1 MLACSLCRPPVL
13 ALALLASVAWTSVGH
28 AQTASPPDTVLDP
41 ESPMAPMQDIGV
53 DWPDMET
60 VAPPLPG
67 SPDEAAEV
75 LQHATEIVGERRY
88 RIVLEG
94 LESVGKSLVV
104 ERFNGNSALK
114 AGEGKPANV
123 AQIDRRAR
131 EDANLLGE
139 ILRAEGYYNA
149 NVETSVE
156 GGDSGQLIVRL
167 RAEPGQVYRFSQ
179 VDVTGLEST
188 GDRQPALRGVFAVG
202 REDPVNADKV
212 VLGQAELANSIRKQ
226 GFPFAKVE
234 EPELVIDHDSRTAT
248 LSMKVEPGGQRSF
261 GKIVLSGSKPPFD
274 AAHVAR
280 IARFKSGETFDQSKL
295 DDLRRALVA
304 TGLVSQAQVTPV
316 PAEDPALADVSVA
329 IEPAKMRTIAAEA
342 GYGTGEGIRA
352 EVSWTH
358 RNLIRPE
365 GAVTFRGVA
374 GTREQ
379 YLGAILRQSNF
390 RRRDQ
395 VLDARIE
402 ASHVNR
408 TAYVA
413 RTLDIGA
420 GFERQ
425 TNILWQKK
433 WTWSIGADLL
443 ASSERDATRIA
454 SSPRRTFFIGAF
466 PTSLSYD
473 GSNDLLDPSSGFR
486 LGLRVSPEVS
496 LQAGTFTYVRSQFDG
511 SYYLPAGDKIVLAGR
526 VRLGTIIGTRSNAI
540 APSRRFYS
548 GGGGSVRG
556 YGYQLIG
563 PRDAANDPIGGRSLT
578 EFAVEARVRLGNFGV
593 VPFLDGGNIY
603 TSSVPKFS
611 KFRLGAG
618 LGGRY
623 YSSFGP
629 IRIDVGT
636 PINPQKGDPR
646 ITVFV
651 SLGQAF

>member
-1 MLACSLCRPPVL
+1 
-13 ALALLASVAWTSVGH
+13 
-28 AQTASPPDTVLDP
+28 
-41 ESPMAPMQDIGV
+41 MAPLPDIGV
-53 DWPDMET
+53 DWPDMAT

-67 SPDEAAEV
+67 SPDEAAET
-75 LQHATEIVGERRY
+75 LRHATEIVGERRY

-94 LESVGKSLVV
+94 LDPAGKSLVI
-104 ERFNGNSALK
+104 ERFNSVSTLK

-139 ILRAEGYYNA
+139 ILRAEGYYDA

-156 GGDSGQLIVRL
+156 GGDAGQLVVRL
-167 RAEPGQVYRFSQ
+167 RAEPGPVYRFSQ
-179 VDVTGLEST
+179 VDVTGLGET
-188 GDRQPALRGVFAVG
+188 GDRQPALRDTFAVD
-202 REDPVNADKV
+202 RDEAVNADKV
-212 VLGQAELANSIRKQ
+212 VQGQAELANTIRKQ
-226 GFPFAKVE
+226 GFPFAKVG
-234 EPELVIDHDSRTAT
+234 EPELVVDHDTRTAT
-248 LSMKVEPGGQRSF
+248 LKMQVDPGGQRSF
-261 GKIVLSGSKPPFD
+261 GRIVLTGSKLPFD

-280 IARFKSGETFDQSKL
+280 IARFKSGETYDQSKL

-304 TGLVSQAQVTPV
+304 TGLVSQAQVTPA
-316 PAEDPALADVSVA
+316 PAEDPALADVAVA

-365 GAVTFRGVA
+365 GAVTVRGVA

-390 RRRDQ
+390 RKRDQ
-395 VLDARIE
+395 VLNARIA
-402 ASHVNR
+402 ASHIDR
-408 TAYVA
+408 AAFEA
-413 RTLDIGA
+413 RTLEIGT
-420 GFERQ
+420 GIERQ
-425 TNILWQKK
+425 TNIIWQKK
-433 WTWSIGADLL
+433 WTWSIGAEFL
-443 ASSERDATRIA
+443 ASGERNGTKIVGGGRQ
-454 SSPRRTFFIGAF
+454 TFFIGAF
-466 PTSLSYD
+466 PATLSYD
-473 GSNDLLDPSSGFR
+473 GSDDLFDPKTGFR
-486 LGLRVSPEVS
+486 LALRASPEVS
-496 LQAGTFTYVRSQFDG
+496 LQSGTFTYVRTQFDG
-511 SYYLPAGDKIVLAGR
+511 SYYLPAGNKIVLAGR
-526 VRLGTIIGTRSNAI
+526 VRLGSISGARTNAI

-563 PRDAANDPIGGRSLT
+563 PRDQANDPTGGRSLT
-578 EFAVEARVRLGNFGV
+578 EFALEARVRLGNFGV

-603 TSSVPKFS
+603 SSSLPKFS

-618 LGGRY
+618 VGGRY

-646 ITVFV
+646 ITVSV

>member
-1 MLACSLCRPPVL
+1 
-13 ALALLASVAWTSVGH
+13 
-28 AQTASPPDTVLDP
+28 
-41 ESPMAPMQDIGV
+41 MAPMPDIGV

-60 VAPPLPG
+60 AAPQLPG
-67 SPDEAAEV
+67 SPDEAAET
-75 LQHATEIVGERRY
+75 LHHATEIVGERRY

-94 LESVGKSLVV
+94 LDVASKAIVV
-104 ERFNGNSALK
+104 DRFNSNSTLK

-139 ILRAEGYYNA
+139 ILRAEGYYDA
-149 NVETSVE
+149 NVETSVD
-156 GGDSGQLIVRL
+156 GGDAGQLVVRL
-167 RAEPGQVYRFSQ
+167 RAEPGPVYRFSQ
-179 VDVTGLEST
+179 VEVTGLEET
-188 GDRQPALRGVFAVG
+188 GERQHALRDIFAVD
-202 REDPVNADKV
+202 RDQAVNADKV
-212 VLGQAELANSIRKQ
+212 VLGQAELVSTIRKQ
-226 GFPFAKVE
+226 GFPFAKVGD
-234 EPELVIDHDSRTAT
+234 PELVVDHDTRTAA
-248 LSMKVEPGGQRSF
+248 LNMHVEPGGQRNF
-261 GKIVLSGSKPPFD
+261 GRIVLSGSKPPFD
-274 AAHVAR
+274 ADHVAL
-280 IARFKSGETFDQSKL
+280 IARFKSGEIYDQSKL

-304 TGLVSQAQVTPV
+304 TGLVSQAVVTPI
-316 PAEDPALADVSVA
+316 PAENPALADVSVA

-408 TAYVA
+408 TAYQA

-425 TNILWQKK
+425 SNIIWQKK
-433 WTWSIGADLL
+433 WTWSVGAELL

-454 SSPRRTFFIGAF
+454 NSPRRTFFIGAF
-466 PTSLSYD
+466 PGALNYD
-473 GSNDLLDPSSGFR
+473 GSNDLLDPSKGFR
-486 LGLRVSPEVS
+486 LGLRVSPEIS
-496 LQAGTFTYVRSQFDG
+496 LQHGTFTYVRTQFDG
-511 SYYLPAGDKIVLAGR
+511 SYYLPAGDKVVLAGR
-526 VRLGTIIGTRSNAI
+526 VRLGTISGARTNAI

-603 TSSVPKFS
+603 TSSLPKFS

-618 LGGRY
+618 IGGRY